1 MTKAQATLVRLRI
14 VVEQPPAGVQW
25 RLQQGQAELVA
36 PTRVTSDAV
45 HFEFA
50 LRVGPPRDGLPNFLG
65 PAAQGP
71 ADGRFVYIN
80 SGRRA
85 AQQGTGWDRR
95 AKVPL
100 RGITAALL
108 DAALAAEGHLLEARF
123 AGTGKDGGPACATVP
138 LAEGWRLVP
147 SDRDE

>member
-1 MTKAQATLVRLRI
+1 MVR
-14 VVEQPPAGVQW
+14 PPAGVQW
-25 RLQQGQAELVA
+25 RLQEGRADLIA
-36 PTRVTSDAV
+36 PTRATGDEIE
-45 HFEFA
+45 FEFT

-85 AQQGTGWDRR
+85 GQLGTGWDRR

-100 RGITAALL
+100 RGISAALL
-108 DAALAAEGHLLEARF
+108 NAALTDGGYLLEARI

-138 LAEGWRLVP
+138 LLEGWRLAP
-147 SDRDE
+147 TEL

>member
-1 MTKAQATLVRLRI
+1 MNPHPTTVQVRII
-14 VVEQPPAGVQW
+14 VTQPPVGVQW
-25 RLQQGQAELVA
+25 RLQEGRADLVA
-36 PTRVTSDAV
+36 PTRVIGDAI

-85 AQQGTGWDRR
+85 GQQATGWDRR

-100 RGITAALL
+100 RGITVALL
-108 DAALAAEGHLLEARF
+108 REVLSDGGKLLEARI

-138 LAEGWRLVP
+138 LLEGWRVV
-147 SDRDE
+147 SA

>member
-1 MTKAQATLVRLRI
+1 MVKTQPTVRMRI
-14 VVEQPPAGVQW
+14 VVVDPPAGVQW
-25 RLQQGQAELVA
+25 RLQEGRDDLVEAARVRGNEL
-36 PTRVTSDAV
+36 

-50 LRVGPPRDGLPNFLG
+50 LRVGPSREGQPNFLG
-65 PAAQGP
+65 AAAQGP

-85 AQQGTGWDRR
+85 GQLATLWDRR

-100 RGITAALL
+100 RGISMAMAQAAMT
-108 DAALAAEGHLLEARF
+108 DEATLLEARI

-138 LAEGWRLVP
+138 LLNPWRLVP
-147 SDRDE
+147 AATG